1 MRHHRGSLS
10 RQSTLS
16 SALVGA
22 MGGGGGGGLASD
34 NDAGSPSSAAASG
47 GEGGPGTAAAGGGGA
62 EARQRCPAEPEGTDP
77 IVLDPWFQLVLC
89 RECMLHG
96 FFEAAGAGLRRLRDG
111 SRRKGGGAVL
121 PASDTVWAWTEVL
134 GKVSAAEAFFGG
146 SPDPVAA
153 HACAAH
159 ETALAAELLASIPRR
174 SAGPWG
180 TGRRSPSAQ
189 PQSVLAAAAGHG
201 GEGGVAGVFR
211 GGGGGGGDLFSFQ
224 RGFLLARAELLRLL
238 GACWGMCQ
246 DLSAT
251 RTNRYARNSR
261 REARCRRL
269 PAAFR
274 RLARDFRLLRG
285 FAPGAGSTTS
295 EPLRAASCL
304 CLFLAIAADALLSQG
319 KSVFVGSREKGA
331 NKKKTWRGWLERL
344 VAAGAEEEEED
355 RVGGGETEGALLKAV
370 RLLGSRLL
378 GLSDPPKASIGRV
391 AFSSILE
398 SVRGTPFPIPRAF
411 FRTGVSPRVALSALP
426 PAPAAGLTGP
436 DGAAA
441 DGTGSA
447 PWGGQ
452 PPPPPHQQAFDDFPP
467 PLSSSPVAMA
477 ATADEPSGGGG
488 SGGGG
493 GGGGG
498 GMSVGEKRQRRDGG
512 AGARYYGP
520 SCRLRADVA
529 EAERSRRPRL
539 PLISAAPAVLTAAG
553 SSPSLSH
560 SSRRPNSGGGG
571 PRRNPSSLSFSASEA
586 WWAQLVREEV
596 MLAAAAA
603 ATPSGQ
609 AGVGAGGIWRAHAVG
624 QTGGA
629 GVWLLQGTVCRGR
642 GTGGVLPA
650 VSEVVLKI
658 SVELPPAAVASGG
671 GADSLRAQG
680 DPKRGISA
688 ATRKWYK
695 EVAAEMFGAPAD
707 SSTALCFRA
716 QVHLPAFSPPSLPT
730 ARNGG
735 GGGGSAGGGGV
746 MEVTVCLRSRGKQQH
761 DERANDTGF
770 VALGSSSRGGADALG
785 SGGGGNGEK
794 EVWTVGK
801 VAVPLP
807 PTPTW

>member
-22 MGGGGGGGLASD
+22 MGGGGGSGLASV

-47 GEGGPGTAAAGGGGA
+47 GEGDPGTAAVGSGGA
-62 EARQRCPAEPEGTDP
+62 EAGKRCPAEPEGTDP
-77 IVLDPWFQLVLC
+77 IVLDPWYQLVLC

-96 FFEAAGAGLRRLRDG
+96 FFEAAGAGLRRLREG
-111 SRRKGGGAVL
+111 GRRKGGGAVL

-180 TGRRSPSAQ
+180 TGRRSRSAQ
-189 PQSVLAAAAGHG
+189 PQSVAAAAAGHE

-211 GGGGGGGDLFSFQ
+211 GGGGGGGGDLFAFQ

-319 KSVFVGSREKGA
+319 KSVFVGSREKGSS
-331 NKKKTWRGWLERL
+331 KKKTWRGWLERL
-344 VAAGAEEEEED
+344 VAAGAEEEEEED
-355 RVGGGETEGALLKAV
+355 RAGGGETEGALLKAV
-370 RLLGSRLL
+370 RLLSSRLL

-436 DGAAA
+436 DGVAA
-441 DGTGSA
+441 DGTGSS

-452 PPPPPHQQAFDDFPP
+452 PPPPPHQQAFDHFWP
-467 PLSSSPVAMA
+467 PLSSSPVTMA
-477 ATADEPSGGGG
+477 ATADEP

-539 PLISAAPAVLTAAG
+539 PLISVAPAVSTAAG
-553 SSPSLSH
+553 SSPPLSY
-560 SSRRPNSGGGG
+560 SSRPPNSGGGGGGGGGGG
-571 PRRNPSSLSFSASEA
+571 PRRNPSCLSFSASEA

-596 MLAAAAA
+596 MLAAAAPA
-603 ATPSGQ
+603 APSGQ
-609 AGVGAGGIWRAHAVG
+609 AGVGAGGMWRAHAVG
-624 QTGGA
+624 QTGGP

-658 SVELPPAAVASGG
+658 SVKMPPAAGASVGA
-671 GADSLRAQG
+671 ADSLRAQG
-680 DPKRGISA
+680 DPKREIFT
-688 ATRKWYK
+688 ATRKWSK
-695 EVAAEMFGAPAD
+695 EVVAEMFGAPAD

-716 QVHLPAFSPPSLPT
+716 QVHLPAFSPPSMPV
-730 ARNGG
+730 ARNR
-735 GGGGSAGGGGV
+735 GGSAGGGGV
-746 MEVTVCLRSRGKQQH
+746 MEVAVCLRSRGKQQH

-770 VALGSSSRGGADALG
+770 VALGSSSRGV
-785 SGGGGNGEK
+785 GGNGEK

-807 PTPTW
+807 PATRW